1 MDIIY
6 KIIILNLCDINQE
19 NLKLLLKHGGNYFA
33 DFKTGYVS
41 DSEQKKKK
49 EEAILDH
56 PIYVLNFIQQ

>member
-1 MDIIY
+1 MDIIC

-19 NLKLLLKHGGNYFA
+19 NLILLLKYGGNYFA

-41 DSEQKKKK
+41 DSEQKNKK

-56 PIYVLNFIQQ
+56 PIYFLNFIQQ